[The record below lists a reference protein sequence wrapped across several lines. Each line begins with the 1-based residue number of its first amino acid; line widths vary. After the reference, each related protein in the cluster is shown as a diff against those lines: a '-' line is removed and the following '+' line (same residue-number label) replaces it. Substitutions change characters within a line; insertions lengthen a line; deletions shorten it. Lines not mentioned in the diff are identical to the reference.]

1 MPFPGALP
9 GARRERGGP
18 VSRFAF
24 RHGHGSRTCSPAVAA
39 VCIVACLASGCT
51 AVQQVTE
58 DRKVDYRSEAAK
70 TANLDVPPDLT
81 QLNRDGRSSTQAAG
95 AVSASSQ
102 IAAPAVSPLAG
113 SAVVAPAALGDFR
126 IERQGQ
132 QRWLVTSRSPEQ
144 LWEPIKGFW
153 LGSGFTLEVENAQAG
168 VMETAWAEN
177 RAKLPDDVIRRTL
190 GRVFENLYST
200 GERDRFRT
208 RLERTASGGT
218 EIFISH
224 RGLEEVYTS
233 ATQERTAWQARA
245 SDPQL
250 EAEFLTRLMIRLG
263 AAEQRARQ
271 AVAQAPDNP
280 PEARVVAVSNA
291 TTLQLDEGFDRAWR
305 RVGLA
310 LDRSGFT
317 VEDRDRGA
325 GLFFVRYIDPASTAV
340 RDDPSLLDRLR
351 GRNRE
356 PKIERYRVQIKAEG
370 RTVLVSLQ
378 NAQGMAESG
387 ATAIRILGL
396 IAADLR

>member
-1 MPFPGALP
+1 
-9 GARRERGGP
+9 

-24 RHGHGSRTCSPAVAA
+24 RHGHGSRTRSPAVATA
-39 VCIVACLASGCT
+39 CIVACLVSGCT

-81 QLNRDGRSSTQAAG
+81 QLNRDGRSSPQAAG
-95 AVSASSQ
+95 TVSASSQ

-153 LGSGFTLEVENAQAG
+153 LGSGFTLDVENAQAG

-263 AAEQRARQ
+263 AAEQSARQ

>member
-1 MPFPGALP
+1 M
-9 GARRERGGP
+9 
-18 VSRFAF
+18 V
-24 RHGHGSRTCSPAVAA
+24 A

>member
-1 MPFPGALP
+1 MSRYAFSH
-9 GARRERGGP
+9 GP
-18 VSRFAF
+18 S
-24 RHGHGSRTCSPAVAA
+24 SRTPALAA
-39 VCIVACLASGCT
+39 VCIVAWLASGCT
-51 AVQQVTE
+51 AVQQITE
-58 DRKVDYRSEAAK
+58 ERRIDYRSEAVK

-81 QLNRDGRSSTQAAG
+81 QLNRDGRFQPPASGT
-95 AVSASSQ
+95 VSASSQ
-102 IAAPAVSPLAG
+102 TGATAASPPGGAAAVALT
-113 SAVVAPAALGDFR
+113 ALGDFR

-144 LWEPIKGFW
+144 LWEQVKAFW
-153 LGSGFTLEVENAQAG
+153 LGSGFTLDVENAQAG

-208 RLERTASGGT
+208 RLERTSGGGT

-250 EAEFLTRLMIRLG
+250 EAEFLTRLMIKLG
-263 AAEQRARQ
+263 ASEQSARQ
-271 AVAQAPDNP
+271 AVAQTPDSP
-280 PEARVVAVSNA
+280 PAARVVALSGA
-291 TTLQLDEGFDRAWR
+291 TTLKLEEGFDRAWR

-325 GLFFVRYIDPASTAV
+325 GLFFVRYIDPARTAI
-340 RDDPSLLDRLR
+340 REDPTLLDRLR
-351 GRNRE
+351 GRNAE

-370 RTVLVSLQ
+370 TTVTVSLQ
-378 NAQGMAESG
+378 NAQGIAESG
-387 ATAIRILGL
+387 ATATRILGL
-396 IAADLR
+396 IATDLR

>member
-9 GARRERGGP
+9 GARRERGAP

-263 AAEQRARQ
+263 AAEQSARQ

>member
-1 MPFPGALP
+1 
-9 GARRERGGP
+9 
-18 VSRFAF
+18 
-24 RHGHGSRTCSPAVAA
+24 
-39 VCIVACLASGCT
+39 
-51 AVQQVTE
+51 
-58 DRKVDYRSEAAK
+58 
-70 TANLDVPPDLT
+70 
-81 QLNRDGRSSTQAAG
+81 
-95 AVSASSQ
+95 
-102 IAAPAVSPLAG
+102 
-113 SAVVAPAALGDFR
+113 
-126 IERQGQ
+126 
-132 QRWLVTSRSPEQ
+132 
-144 LWEPIKGFW
+144 
-153 LGSGFTLEVENAQAG
+153 
-168 VMETAWAEN
+168 METAWAEN

-224 RGLEEVYTS
+224 RGLEEGYTS